1 MTSAVLN
8 KENHSNVQEHST
20 SGEVRKEKIRVLT
33 PRVDVYSDEENI
45 YLLADLPG
53 VEEKEVQVQI
63 EKDQLTISGKTADK
77 SIPGELRYSEF
88 RTGEY
93 KRSFTLTESIEE
105 DRISAVYKNGVL
117 NLTLPKK
124 KPLTKKIEVRSE

>member
-1 MTSAVLN
+1 M
-8 KENHSNVQEHST
+8 KKNHSVT
-20 SGEVRKEKIRVLT
+20 SEETKKERVRILA
-33 PRVDVYSDEENI
+33 PRVDIYSDEENI

-53 VEEKEVQVQI
+53 VEEKDVQVQL
-63 EKDQLTISGKTADK
+63 EKDQLIISGKTSNKD
-77 SIPGELRYSEF
+77 IQGELRYSEF

-93 KRSFTLTESIEE
+93 KRTFTLTESVEE

-117 NLTLPKK
+117 NLTLPKR

>member
-1 MTSAVLN
+1 MTNAVLN
-8 KENHSNVQEHST
+8 EKNHSVT
-20 SGEVRKEKIRVLT
+20 SEETKKERVRILS
-33 PRVDVYSDEENI
+33 PRVDIYSDEENI

-53 VEEKEVQVQI
+53 VEEKDVQVQL
-63 EKDQLTISGKTADK
+63 EKDQLIISGKTSNKD
-77 SIPGELRYSEF
+77 IQGELRYSEF

-93 KRSFTLTESIEE
+93 KRTFTLTESVEE

-117 NLTLPKK
+117 NLTLPKR

>member
-1 MTSAVLN
+1 MTNAVLN
-8 KENHSNVQEHST
+8 QENRTEGHSPQEAKKERV
-20 SGEVRKEKIRVLT
+20 KILT

-53 VEEKEVQVQI
+53 VEEKDVQVQL
-63 EKDQLTISGKTADK
+63 EKDQLTISGKTSSQD
-77 SIPGELRYSEF
+77 IQGELRYSEF

-93 KRSFTLTESIEE
+93 RRTFTLTESVEE

-117 NLTLPKK
+117 NLTLPKR

>member
-1 MTSAVLN
+1 MTNAVLN
-8 KENHSNVQEHST
+8 EKNHSVT
-20 SGEVRKEKIRVLT
+20 SEETKKERVRILA
-33 PRVDVYSDEENI
+33 PRVDIYSDEENI

-53 VEEKEVQVQI
+53 VEEKDVQVQL
-63 EKDQLTISGKTADK
+63 EKDQLIISGKTSNKD
-77 SIPGELRYSEF
+77 IQGELRYSEF

-93 KRSFTLTESIEE
+93 KRTFTLTESVEE

-117 NLTLPKK
+117 NLILPKR

>member
-8 KENHSNVQEHST
+8 QKNHSDQENHTFEET
-20 SGEVRKEKIRVLT
+20 KKEKVRVLI
-33 PRVDVYSDEENI
+33 PRVDIYSDEENI

-53 VEEKEVQVQI
+53 VKEKDVQVQL
-63 EKDQLTISGKTADK
+63 EKDQLTVSGKTSNKDI
-77 SIPGELRYSEF
+77 SGELRYSEF

-93 KRSFTLTESIEE
+93 RRAFTLTESVEE

>member
-1 MTSAVLN
+1 MTNAVLN
-8 KENHSNVQEHST
+8 EKNHSIT
-20 SGEVRKEKIRVLT
+20 SEETKKERVRILA
-33 PRVDVYSDEENI
+33 PRVDIYSDEENI

-53 VEEKEVQVQI
+53 VEEKDVQVQL
-63 EKDQLTISGKTADK
+63 EKDQLIISGKTSNKD
-77 SIPGELRYSEF
+77 IQGELRYSEF

-93 KRSFTLTESIEE
+93 KRTFTLTESVEE

-117 NLTLPKK
+117 NLTLPKR

>member
-8 KENHSNVQEHST
+8 QKNHSDQENQT
-20 SGEVRKEKIRVLT
+20 SEETQKERVRILT
-33 PRVDVYSDEENI
+33 PRVDIYSDEENI

-53 VEEKEVQVQI
+53 VEEKDVQVQL
-63 EKDQLTISGKTADK
+63 EKDQLTISGKISSKD
-77 SIPGELRYSEF
+77 IQGELRYSEF

-93 KRSFTLTESIEE
+93 KRVFTLTESVEE

-117 NLTLPKK
+117 NLTLPKR

>member
-1 MTSAVLN
+1 MTNAVLN
-8 KENHSNVQEHST
+8 EKNHSVT
-20 SGEVRKEKIRVLT
+20 SEETKKERVRILF
-33 PRVDVYSDEENI
+33 PRVDIHSDEENI

-53 VEEKEVQVQI
+53 VEEKDVQVQL
-63 EKDQLTISGKTADK
+63 EKDQLIISGKTSNKD
-77 SIPGELRYSEF
+77 IQGELRYSEF

-93 KRSFTLTESIEE
+93 KRTFTLTESVEE

-117 NLTLPKK
+117 NLTLPKR

>member
-8 KENHSNVQEHST
+8 QKNHSDQENHTFEET
-20 SGEVRKEKIRVLT
+20 KKEKVRTLT
-33 PRVDVYSDEENI
+33 PRVDIYSDEENI

-53 VEEKEVQVQI
+53 VEEKDVQVQL
-63 EKDQLTISGKTADK
+63 EKDQLTVSGKTSNKDI
-77 SIPGELRYSEF
+77 SGELRYSEF

-93 KRSFTLTESIEE
+93 RRAFTLTESVEE

-117 NLTLPKK
+117 NLTLPKR

>member
-8 KENHSNVQEHST
+8 QKNHSDQENHTFEET
-20 SGEVRKEKIRVLT
+20 KKEKVRTLI
-33 PRVDVYSDEENI
+33 PRVDIYSDEENI

-53 VEEKEVQVQI
+53 VEEKDVQVQL
-63 EKDQLTISGKTADK
+63 EKDQLTVSGKTSNKDI
-77 SIPGELRYSEF
+77 SGELRYSEF

-93 KRSFTLTESIEE
+93 RRAFNLAESVEE

>member
-1 MTSAVLN
+1 MTNAVLN
-8 KENHSNVQEHST
+8 EKNHSVT
-20 SGEVRKEKIRVLT
+20 SEETKKERVRILA
-33 PRVDVYSDEENI
+33 PRVDIYSDEENI

-53 VEEKEVQVQI
+53 VEEKDVQVQL
-63 EKDQLTISGKTADK
+63 EKDQLIISGKTSNKD
-77 SIPGELRYSEF
+77 IQGELRYSEF

-93 KRSFTLTESIEE
+93 KRTFTLTESVEE

-117 NLTLPKK
+117 NLTLPKR

>member
-1 MTSAVLN
+1 MTNAVLN
-8 KENHSNVQEHST
+8 EKNHSVT
-20 SGEVRKEKIRVLT
+20 SEETKKERVRILA
-33 PRVDVYSDEENI
+33 PRVDIYSDEENI

-53 VEEKEVQVQI
+53 VEEKDVQVQL
-63 EKDQLTISGKTADK
+63 EKDQLIISGKTSNKD
-77 SIPGELRYSEF
+77 IQGELRYSEF

-93 KRSFTLTESIEE
+93 KRTFTLTESVEE

-117 NLTLPKK
+117 NSTLPKR

>member
-1 MTSAVLN
+1 MRILA
-8 KENHSNVQEHST
+8 
-20 SGEVRKEKIRVLT
+20 
-33 PRVDVYSDEENI
+33 PRVDIYSDEENI

-53 VEEKEVQVQI
+53 VEEKDVQVQL
-63 EKDQLTISGKTADK
+63 EKDQLIISGKTSNKD
-77 SIPGELRYSEF
+77 IQGELRYSEF

-93 KRSFTLTESIEE
+93 KRTFTLTESVEE

-117 NLTLPKK
+117 NLTLPKR

>member
-8 KENHSNVQEHST
+8 KENHTAEDKQT
-20 SGEVRKEKIRVLT
+20 SRETKRERVRILT

-53 VEEKEVQVQI
+53 VEEKDVQVKL
-63 EKDQLTISGKTADK
+63 EKDQLTISGKTSEKDI
-77 SIPGELRYSEF
+77 SGELRYSEF

-93 KRSFTLTESIEE
+93 KRAFTLVESIEE

-117 NLTLPKK
+117 NLTY
-124 KPLTKKIEVRSE
+124 

>member
-8 KENHSNVQEHST
+8 QKNHSDQKNPFEET
-20 SGEVRKEKIRVLT
+20 KKEKVRTLI
-33 PRVDVYSDEENI
+33 PRVDIYSDEENI

-53 VEEKEVQVQI
+53 VEEKDVQVQL
-63 EKDQLTISGKTADK
+63 EKDQLTVSGKTSNKDI
-77 SIPGELRYSEF
+77 SGELRYSEF

-93 KRSFTLTESIEE
+93 RRAFTLTESVEE